1 MLFLI
6 IMVSHIHIIHICT
19 YMMNVLHAHICLCA
33 VFKDKLMNWKR
44 FSGARVFLCFP
55 ILNFNVLCLENIH
68 FSLIIEESTELK
80 IENSGKE
87 LSSWYLAI

>member
-1 MLFLI
+1 MY
-6 IMVSHIHIIHICT
+6 
-19 YMMNVLHAHICLCA
+19 YMHICLCA

-44 FSGARVFLCFP
+44 FSGAEFFLCFP

-68 FSLIIEESTELK
+68 FSLIIEKSYPELK

-87 LSSWYLAI
+87 LSSWYLAHMIHFIWLIHL